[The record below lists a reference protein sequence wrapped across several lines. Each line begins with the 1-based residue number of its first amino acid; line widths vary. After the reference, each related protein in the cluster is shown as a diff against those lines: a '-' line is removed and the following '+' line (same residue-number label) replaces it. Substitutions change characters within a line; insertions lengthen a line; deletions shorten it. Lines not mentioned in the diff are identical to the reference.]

1 MSDQYRKLSK
11 EHYHEWKNTK
21 ATEYMENQR
30 AAFIA
35 GFEAA
40 ASEAEEF
47 RELRKWLE
55 EERDKARSDHDD
67 SGDKLQFARY
77 MAFVGVLKK
86 LSEMGCESTSND

>member
-1 MSDQYRKLSK
+1 MSDQYRKLTK
-11 EHYHEWKNTK
+11 GHYHEWKNTK
-21 ATEYMENQR
+21 ATDYMENQR

-55 EERDKARSDHDD
+55 EERDKAKSNHDD
-67 SGDKLQFARY
+67 GGDKLEFARY
-77 MAFVGVLKK
+77 MAFVDVLIK